1 MTITPIR
8 KVDSTGAVRA
18 KRYRERKR
26 QHAVTARHATVTLAV
41 MLAALASASVSAG
54 FAITGLTTIFRGAF
68 WPVVGMGIALEA
80 GKLSAVA
87 WLGRGVT
94 APLAIKGAIV
104 ALVIVLMTLNAVG
117 AYGFLTNAHL
127 THAVAGKLTVDG
139 HAAEID
145 ARMNVAASTL
155 ADVDRRIGQID
166 NAIAEATRRGRTS
179 AAMALVDRERRNR
192 AELVS
197 ARLGAANALAAM
209 QIEAAAVQGERTEL
223 AADSGP
229 VRYLAGL
236 IGAADDAAM
245 KFFILA
251 IACML
256 DPLAVALL
264 LAATIGSRTVSTP

>member
-117 AYGFLTNAHL
+117 AHGFLTNAHL

-251 IACML
+251 VACML